1 MTLSLDA
8 LPLDTGVLWTFTLL
22 WLVVMPT
29 PGANTLMVLHVAMT
43 RSPPHVVTAIAG
55 NMLGVGTLAGG
66 ALLGLA
72 ALLAAFPW
80 ARLAIQVLGAAYL
93 VYFGW
98 RLIQRGRGP
107 ETAVATV
114 AESVDATGNST
125 GHGRTFAVGFLTAVS
140 NAQAIAFVTGIYAVT
155 GILQA
160 NLATGLA
167 SIAIM
172 ICCNTLY
179 LGTLGWL
186 FQRPAVRTFYGRFR
200 NGFET
205 AIGVLFIALGLRLL
219 WRELVR

>member
-1 MTLSLDA
+1 
-8 LPLDTGVLWTFTLL
+8 
-22 WLVVMPT
+22 
-29 PGANTLMVLHVAMT
+29 LMVLHVAMT
-43 RSPPHVVTAIAG
+43 RSPLHVVTAIAG
-55 NMLGVGTLAGG
+55 NMLGVGTLAAG

-72 ALLAAFPW
+72 AVLAAFPW
-80 ARLAIQVLGAAYL
+80 ARLAIQILGAAYL

-98 RLIQRGRGP
+98 RLIQRSRGP
-107 ETAVATV
+107 KTAIVAAV
-114 AESVDATGNST
+114 ESGDAPEGST

-186 FQRPAVRTFYGRFR
+186 FQRPAVRMFYSRFR

-205 AIGVLFIALGLRLL
+205 TIGVLFIILGGRLL
-219 WRELVR
+219 WRELVG

>member
-1 MTLSLDA
+1 MTLYLDALSLDA
-8 LPLDTGVLWTFTLL
+8 GVLWTFTLL

-43 RSPPHVVTAIAG
+43 RPALHVVTAIAG

-72 ALLAAFPW
+72 AVLAAFPW
-80 ARLAIQVLGAAYL
+80 ARLAIQILGAAYL

-98 RLIQRGRGP
+98 RLMQRGRGP
-107 ETAVATV
+107 KSTVATDV
-114 AESVDATGNST
+114 GSDAATEGST

-160 NLATGLA
+160 SLATGLA

-172 ICCNTLY
+172 IAMNSLY

-186 FQRPAVRTFYGRFR
+186 FQRATVRTFYSRFR
-200 NGFET
+200 KGFET
-205 AIGVLFIALGLRLL
+205 TIGVLFIALGGRLL